1 MTSRQAATLEA
12 YRQAQIAKA
21 EARRQERLEDLAWMV
36 ETGETIEGAARRLG
50 LSQNALE
57 KWTAENAPGL
67 LRKLRERDVL
77 PREAYGRR
85 AKARA

>member
-1 MTSRQAATLEA
+1 MSGQRAALDE
-12 YRQAQIAKA
+12 Y
-21 EARRQERLEDLAWMV
+21 RRQQSERSEKRRAERLEDLAWMV
-36 ETGETIEGAARRLG
+36 ETGETVEGAARRLG

-57 KWTAENAPGL
+57 KFAGANAPDL

>member
-1 MTSRQAATLEA
+1 MTRRQASALEQ
-12 YRQAQIAKA
+12 YRLAQIAKA
-21 EARRQERLEDLAWMV
+21 EQRRAERLEDLAWMV
-36 ETGETIEGAARRLG
+36 ETGETVEGAAHRLG

-57 KWTAENAPGL
+57 KFAGEHAPDL

-85 AKARA
+85 AKSRA

>member
-21 EARRQERLEDLAWMV
+21 EQRRQERFEDLAWMV

-50 LSQNALE
+50 LSPNALE
-57 KWTAENAPGL
+57 KFAVEHAPDL

-77 PREAYGRR
+77 PRAALGLR
-85 AKARA
+85 ARP

>member
-1 MTSRQAATLEA
+1 MTRGQASALEQ
-12 YRQAQIAKA
+12 YRLAQIAKA
-21 EARRQERLEDLAWMV
+21 EQRRAERLEDLAWMV
-36 ETGETIEGAARRLG
+36 ETGETVEGAAHRLG

-57 KWTAENAPGL
+57 KFAGANAPDL